1 MRWLVLSVVTLLA
14 MSTMPTTTAGGSDK
28 HWNGYVLDRSSV
40 KNHVLIDQ
48 NYDYYSLQTGSHDVV
63 VVAFIFTTKSGNYS
77 AFLTQIYL
85 SINSFQH
92 SGA

>member
-1 MRWLVLSVVTLLA
+1 MRCLVLSVVTLLA
-14 MSTMPTTTAGGSDK
+14 MSTIPTITAGGSDK

-63 VVAFIFTTKSGNYS
+63 VVAFIFTTCPDVCPVITSNLIQ
-77 AFLTQIYL
+77 A
-85 SINSFQH
+85 
-92 SGA
+92 